1 MATQTPIQDPNT
13 PKFDAVTGQPTD
25 YGKSLGLV
33 SPYAGTTAPITS
45 DNLNNTGTSL
55 TLPKST
61 TPTFGGL
68 DTSMATTS
76 SLIASE
82 QKKSDASAVNL
93 SDLYS
98 QLTGVNTDLGNISS
112 SVDTTALDAASAEKR
127 RLSAELLSEQQTSRK
142 TIEELQKN
150 NPEGLFGGA
159 LTQEVNR
166 INKES
171 LSKQSD
177 IAVLKY
183 VADND
188 YAGAKEIV
196 DRQKQMNL
204 EQLTAQSNNLKL
216 FIDLN
221 KEQFTTAEQNLF
233 NLKSKEIDNALAKQT
248 KAEDAIANIKLT
260 AVQNGAGASVLAAL
274 SAVDTTKP
282 GALDAALKAVG
293 SYLTSPKE
301 KLELQKLRGD
311 ISKQQL
317 ELAAAKLTLGG
328 STGDAVQDI
337 ILGSSKYGDKNL
349 VGAQLEQVQK
359 ASIALGSMESLQ
371 ALLMQGKDGLK
382 TTGPVAGRTRT
393 LLSQLGGDADARA
406 INATIQG
413 LIPTV
418 ARGIFGEVGVLT
430 DADID
435 NYRKTVPN
443 LNSTEA
449 QNKLVSIIMYDVLSR
464 SLASTLTTNA
474 MNQTN
479 VSNFNSLYLDARN
492 RINILKSELG
502 VVETIPIDPVNQA
515 KLDGAWNS
523 TFSTTNFTN
532 SLNSFFINPN

>member
-1 MATQTPIQDPNT
+1 MATTPTIQDPNT

-33 SPYAGTTAPITS
+33 SPYASTAPITS
-45 DNLNNTGTSL
+45 STLNNTGTSL
-55 TLPKST
+55 ALP
-61 TPTFGGL
+61 TPTSPTYGGL

-82 QKKSDASAVNL
+82 QAKSDASSTNL
-93 SDLYS
+93 SSLYS

-112 SVDTTALDAASAEKR
+112 SVDMRELDAASAEKK
-127 RLSAELLSEQQTSRK
+127 RLDAELISEQQTTRK
-142 TIEELQKN
+142 RIESLQSKN
-150 NPEGLFGGA
+150 KEGKTVGA
-159 LTQEVNR
+159 LQNEVNR

-177 IAVLKY
+177 LAVLKY

-204 EQLTAQSNNLKL
+204 EQLTAQSENLKL

-233 NLKSKEIDNALAKQT
+233 NLKSKEIDTALAKQT

-282 GALDAALKAVG
+282 DALDQALKAVG

-301 KLELQKLRGD
+301 KLEIQKLQGD
-311 ISKQQL
+311 IAKNTM
-317 ELAAAKLTLGG
+317 ELLSARQTIGG
-328 STGDAVQDI
+328 TSGDVVGDL
-337 ILGSSKYGDKNL
+337 ILGSSKNSGKQPSAGWIDDFTQAG
-349 VGAQLEQVQK
+349 V
-359 ASIALGSMESLQ
+359 ALGNVAELQRLINEQGSTGIISGNVESL
-371 ALLMQGKDGLK
+371 LGK
-382 TTGPVAGRTRT
+382 
-393 LLSQLGGDADARA
+393 LSGKFATASA
-406 INATIQG
+406 INAQIQRTVPG
-413 LIPTV
+413 L
-418 ARGIFGEVGVLT
+418 ARGIFKEVGVLT
-430 DADID
+430 EDDIN
-435 NYRKTVPN
+435 NYKKTLPN
-443 LNSTEA
+443 LTSPEQ
-449 QNKLVSIIMYDVLSR
+449 QNKLALLMTYDIIERSMAL
-464 SLASTLTTNA
+464 SLANQAKAKNDISGYYSDYIGVKNQVNA
-474 MNQTN
+474 
-479 VSNFNSLYLDARN
+479 LRA
-492 RINILKSELG
+492 ELG
-502 VVETIPIDPVNQA
+502 VFQSISIDPVNQA

-523 TFSTTNFTN
+523 TFSPMNVTN